1 MRAPGLRCELPMA
14 AQTQLFLP
22 HFSNNN
28 RHAQPPLSVPPHP
41 SSNPPAPRTKYIVAL
56 KVLQKAQL
64 LKAGVEHQLRRE
76 IEIQSHLRHV
86 NILRL
91 YGYFFDNKRI
101 YLILEYSPRGELYK
115 HLQSKGRFG
124 ERQSSQYILEVRVEW
139 CAVRGANGVRSNA
152 TSTGTTTYNALLHS
166 SLTPYRKHL
175 LAALP
180 RPRLLPHQARHPP
193 RHQARESPH
202 RP

>member
-1 MRAPGLRCELPMA
+1 MPSGKRLWYLNVHPNLP
-14 AQTQLFLP
+14 
-22 HFSNNN
+22 S
-28 RHAQPPLSVPPHP
+28 PPLRHKPNQHPPPQTDPTNLNKP
-41 SSNPPAPRTKYIVAL
+41 SAHSTFAQSGRQWSLSDFEIGKPLGRGKFGAVYLAREKNTKYIVAL

-124 ERQSSQYILEVRVEW
+124 ERQSSQVSEE
-139 CAVRGANGVRSNA
+139 
-152 TSTGTTTYNALLHS
+152 
-166 SLTPYRKHL
+166 
-175 LAALP
+175 
-180 RPRLLPHQARHPP
+180 
-193 RHQARESPH
+193 
-202 RP
+202 